1 MSWKTLKNG
10 ENTSVFIID
19 CLFYGFTQQNIKKF
33 LDLDFTFK
41 KLLKLNEILYF
52 DIEEYNQF
60 IVLLTKKTSTLKLNK
75 LYLKYDALL
84 KRLNIK
90 LKTLLKSNLK
100 TKSTPVLDKL
110 FIELIDD
117 YKDII
122 FYYFILIIHSE
133 YLKSELSNQLKI
145 TLKKGNDEMI
155 EDHIAC
161 IYNNLSTYQEK
172 QKKELLSIAFDFSK
186 DSRLVKQITKKT
198 EQLVEQIKKFRKI
211 YTRIKNHSQQYCW
224 INTDIN
230 KYGTYDVL
238 EVVKQL
244 KSLAAENPNAQLL
257 SMKEFLVKN
266 KNDYNAIIKSFK
278 NSKNVL
284 RLIKNLEELEN
295 KKNNTIA
302 QFLQFQY
309 NINLFFDEIAARH
322 GLTYREMIS
331 LTYREIV
338 GFIKLNLLN
347 KDILRNRE
355 NEYAVI
361 IEENKLKVL
370 TGYNVQKLKESLTNE
385 DFAF

>member
-90 LKTLLKSNLK
+90 LKTLLKTNLK

-145 TLKKGNDEMI
+145 TLKKGNDEM
-155 EDHIAC
+155 
-161 IYNNLSTYQEK
+161 
-172 QKKELLSIAFDFSK
+172 
-186 DSRLVKQITKKT
+186 
-198 EQLVEQIKKFRKI
+198 
-211 YTRIKNHSQQYCW
+211 
-224 INTDIN
+224 
-230 KYGTYDVL
+230 
-238 EVVKQL
+238 
-244 KSLAAENPNAQLL
+244 
-257 SMKEFLVKN
+257 
-266 KNDYNAIIKSFK
+266 
-278 NSKNVL
+278 
-284 RLIKNLEELEN
+284 
-295 KKNNTIA
+295 
-302 QFLQFQY
+302 
-309 NINLFFDEIAARH
+309 
-322 GLTYREMIS
+322 
-331 LTYREIV
+331 
-338 GFIKLNLLN
+338 
-347 KDILRNRE
+347 
-355 NEYAVI
+355 
-361 IEENKLKVL
+361 
-370 TGYNVQKLKESLTNE
+370 
-385 DFAF
+385 